1 MVVFFSGKIVERQ
14 EPEREP
20 EPNEE
25 EQEDMFTD
33 IEDAEMTDSTGLTV
47 PPTAAETETN
57 KSDDSFASG
66 DTDLDLENSP
76 IKPSDSSVDEKS
88 EIVTSTVLHPIK
100 PTLSDAPRQDSNRD
114 TLSYLKAKRIV
125 RRKAVSDEP
134 DLKKSKLNG

>member
-1 MVVFFSGKIVERQ
+1 MFFLTGKIVDRQ

-33 IEDAEMTDSTGLTV
+33 IEDSEMSESTSLPVAPSVT
-47 PPTAAETETN
+47 ETETN

-88 EIVTSTVLHPIK
+88 DIVTTTVLQPIR
-100 PTLSDAPRQDSNRD
+100 PTVSETPRQDSNRD

-125 RRKAVSDEP
+125 RRKATSDEP